1 MAVRA
6 STYGF
11 EKWKR
16 SVVSDSLRP
25 HGLYSP
31 WNPPGHVTG
40 VGSFSL
46 LQGVFPTQGSNPG
59 LLHCRQIL
67 YQLSHEGSPKILE
80 WVAHPFSRDLPHP
93 GMELRQVSCIAG
105 GFFTNWAIREA
116 LWIWGKHKHSSFGLV
131 IGITPK
137 VTQLKQVQP
146 PVVPSK
152 ISEQQR
158 RIIIICKFFE

>member
-1 MAVRA
+1 MALKA
-6 STYGF
+6 STYEF

-25 HGLYSP
+25 HGLLQARLLEWVAFPFSR
-31 WNPPGHVTG
+31 
-40 VGSFSL
+40 GSS
-46 LQGVFPTQGSNPG
+46 PTQGSNPG

-67 YQLSHEGSPKILE
+67 YQLSHKGSPGILE

-93 GMELRQVSCIAG
+93 GMEPRSPALQVDSLPTELSRKPCESG
-105 GFFTNWAIREA
+105 GNITFI
-116 LWIWGKHKHSSFGLV
+116 IGLV

-137 VTQLKQVQP
+137 VTQLWQVKP

-158 RIIIICKFFE
+158 RIIVIWKVFE